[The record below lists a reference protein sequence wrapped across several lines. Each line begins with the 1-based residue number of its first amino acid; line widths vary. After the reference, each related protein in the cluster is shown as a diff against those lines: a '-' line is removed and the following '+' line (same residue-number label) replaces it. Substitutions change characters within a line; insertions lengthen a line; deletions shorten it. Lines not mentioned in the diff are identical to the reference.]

1 MEPIYKHDQKLAEKQ
16 KGKYR
21 YILKKLNDGKFSLRT
36 QSTMEGDS
44 GRLKAGGLGMFTCH
58 GRMHLTTKK
67 TKSSSE

>member
-21 YILKKLNDGKFSLRT
+21 YVL
-36 QSTMEGDS
+36 STMEGDS
-44 GRLKAGGLGMFTCH
+44 RRLKAGGLGMFTCH